1 MAKNKLTKKHMEL
14 VDRLKYAGVDRA
26 VALTLVFVAGKD
38 DAIRTE
44 IEAATGLKQPEVSI
58 ATSYMRDEGWM
69 DKKDRKKEGKGRPVH
84 VYRLSKPFDNIL
96 RDIKENE
103 RARIKE
109 MEENLKKIEELAGS
123 IY

>member
-84 VYRLSKPFDNIL
+84 VYSLSKPFDEIL